1 MRTFKV
7 PTDRV
12 NHFIE
17 SLYST
22 VFVLSV
28 IVIKKLLTYLLTLL
42 TMHNFVITVLIAST
56 NNTDGLILLFRL
68 SVISVKIIA

>member
-42 TMHNFVITVLIAST
+42 TMNNFVITVLIACT
-56 NNTDGLILLFRL
+56 NNTDRLILLFRL
-68 SVISVKIIA
+68 NLISVEIIA